1 MDSNTQKEEFSYAYI
16 YAIAA
21 TAGYA
26 IQKANTP
33 LDQIGIDLTIAAV
46 GQQGIFGMPQ
56 IFIQVKSTSRA
67 IADNNFIRY
76 PLKIK
81 NYEELI
87 SPNQYPPLILVVVLV
102 PDEVEQWLE
111 QSENELCLKY
121 SGYWLSLQGRP
132 SSTNEQS
139 VTVQIPRQ
147 NLFTVQA
154 LKSIMER
161 LSQGE
166 AL

>member
-1 MDSNTQKEEFSYAYI
+1 MANQYFSMDSNTQKEEFSYAYI

-56 IFIQVKSTSRA
+56 IFIQVKSTSR
-67 IADNNFIRY
+67 
-76 PLKIK
+76 
-81 NYEELI
+81 ELI

-111 QSENELCLKY
+111 QSEDELCLKY
-121 SGYWLSLQGRP
+121 SGYWLSLQGRL

>member
-1 MDSNTQKEEFSYAYI
+1 
-16 YAIAA
+16 
-21 TAGYA
+21 
-26 IQKANTP
+26 
-33 LDQIGIDLTIAAV
+33 
-46 GQQGIFGMPQ
+46 
-56 IFIQVKSTSRA
+56 
-67 IADNNFIRY
+67 
-76 PLKIK
+76 
-81 NYEELI
+81 LI
-87 SPNQYPPLILVVVLV
+87 SPNQYPQLILVVVLV

-111 QSENELCLKY
+111 QSEDELCLKY